1 MREVMRFGGVVAFV
15 GGLALL
21 MTACGKPPQLDNQ
34 AKVNNALKDARL
46 DSIAPVWD
54 GQQNVM
60 RLQGTVVTADEKQ
73 QAQQVAVAVL
83 GNGATVLNEIRVT
96 MRGAP
101 EPAPAIAQAGDLEKI
116 DDRIESDVKG
126 LFADENIWKGREFE
140 ILVHDGVVRMTG
152 RVLSQ
157 EEKDRVTEMVAR
169 VAGVRE
175 VVNRLEIKALKKQ
188 T

>member
-1 MREVMRFGGVVAFV
+1 MRLMMRLGGVVALV
-15 GGLALL
+15 SGMALL
-21 MTACGKPPQLDNQ
+21 IAACGSTPQLDNQ
-34 AKVNNALKDARL
+34 ARVNNALKDARL

-54 GQQNVM
+54 PQQQVM
-60 RLQGTVVTADEKQ
+60 HLKGTVVTDAEKQ
-73 QAQQVAVAVL
+73 QAQQVALAVL
-83 GNGATVLNEIRVT
+83 GSGANVLNEVRVT

-116 DDRIESDVKG
+116 DDRIDSDVKA
-126 LFADENIWKGREFE
+126 LFSDEKIWKGREFE
-140 ILVHDGVVRMTG
+140 ILVHDGVVRLTG

-157 EEKDRVTEMVAR
+157 DDKNRVTEMVAG

-175 VVNRLEIKALKKQ
+175 VINRLDVKQLKKQ